1 MKQNRGYKKGDQ
13 MKFPIVFLFFSF
25 IYLQASQPPKR
36 THKSFRRNSLSRLQ
50 REQAAQKRR
59 DIVDMGTVLSKS
71 SPVKT
76 RTNSHLAKLRPKSL
90 STGN

>member
-1 MKQNRGYKKGDQ
+1 MMKQNRGYKKGDQ

-25 IYLQASQPPKR
+25 IYLQASQPPKKTR
-36 THKSFRRNSLSRLQ
+36 KSLRRNSLSRV
-50 REQAAQKRR
+50 EQLRKEKEKPPWFE
-59 DIVDMGTVLSKS
+59 MSKS

-76 RTNSHLAKLRPKSL
+76 RTNPYLAKLRQKPL